1 MKRWRMAQDVFS
13 RDVFSRDL
21 FRNEFRM
28 NRCLV
33 QTTAALC
40 LLLAPALLGAGAY
53 AQQRAPTPSPAPP
66 PAATGNAVPGTA
78 ALGNLGTDSKEPI
91 KIDADKLDVLDKE
104 SKAIFS
110 GNVVA
115 VQGKT
120 TIRCARMTILYDNR
134 GQGPAAQGAAG
145 TSRPATPARPAQAS
159 AGAGGDGG
167 IKRLDCDGPVTVTSE
182 DQVATSQ
189 RAIFDRE
196 KDQVVMT
203 GGVALAKGPNV
214 QRGER
219 LVYNTKTGIANF
231 DGGEVGGRVQGFFVP
246 GSADPPAAAAP
257 PARRP
262 APPARTTPPTN

>member
-1 MKRWRMAQDVFS
+1 MKRHLIQKASV
-13 RDVFSRDL
+13 
-21 FRNEFRM
+21 
-28 NRCLV
+28 
-33 QTTAALC
+33 LC
-40 LLLAPALLGAGAY
+40 LLLAPALLGTGVS
-53 AQQRAPTPSPAPP
+53 AQQRAAT
-66 PAATGNAVPGTA
+66 PAAAPGNAGPGNA

-120 TIRCARMTILYDNR
+120 TIRCAKMTILYDNR

-145 TSRPATPARPAQAS
+145 ASRPAPAAG
-159 AGAGGDGG
+159 GAGGDGG

-189 RAIFDRE
+189 RAVFDRE

-231 DGGEVGGRVQGFFVP
+231 DGGEIGGRVQGFFVP
-246 GSADPPAAAAP
+246 GSADTPAASTP

-262 APPARTTPPTN
+262 SPAPRTTPPNSPPTN

>member
-1 MKRWRMAQDVFS
+1 MICPRASIETSGGTFQKRDLHEIETCMKRFLIQ
-13 RDVFSRDL
+13 
-21 FRNEFRM
+21 
-28 NRCLV
+28 
-33 QTTAALC
+33 TAASAC
-40 LLLAPALLGAGAY
+40 LILAPAFTSDAF
-53 AQQRAPTPSPAPP
+53 AQQRAQA
-66 PAATGNAVPGTA
+66 PAAAPSGAAPGNAAPGSGGPGNA

-120 TIRCARMTILYDNR
+120 TIRCAKMTILYDNR
-134 GQGPAAQGAAG
+134 TQPGAPGDGAA
-145 TSRPATPARPAQAS
+145 SRPATPR
-159 AGAGGDGG
+159 AGAAAGGDGG

-189 RAIFDRE
+189 RAVFDRE
-196 KDQVVMT
+196 KEQVVMT
-203 GGVALAKGPNV
+203 GTVALAKGPNV

-231 DGGEVGGRVQGFFVP
+231 DGGETGARVQGFFVP
-246 GSADPPAAAAP
+246 GSAEPAAAAP

-262 APPARTTPPTN
+262 NPPARTAPPTN

>member
-1 MKRWRMAQDVFS
+1 
-13 RDVFSRDL
+13 
-21 FRNEFRM
+21 M
-28 NRCLV
+28 NRCHVIQGVTSDGFFRNGFRMKRHLI
-33 QTTAALC
+33 QAASVLC
-40 LLLAPALLGAGAY
+40 LLLAPALLGMGAS
-53 AQQRAPTPSPAPP
+53 AQQRAPAAAPGSSGASNSGP
-66 PAATGNAVPGTA
+66 GNA

-120 TIRCARMTILYDNR
+120 TIKCARMTILYDNR

-145 TSRPATPARPAQAS
+145 ASRPATVPRPAPAASGQA
-159 AGAGGDGG
+159 ADGG

-189 RAIFDRE
+189 RAVFDRE

-231 DGGEVGGRVQGFFVP
+231 DGGEIGGRVQGFFVP
-246 GSADPPAAAAP
+246 GSADPPPAATG

-262 APPARTTPPTN
+262 APPARATPPTN